1 MKKSFLLILVI
12 LIPVLNLYP
21 QMINWV
27 VLNSGTFENLNDLAV
42 ISPTQIIA
50 AGNNGKLLRT
60 TNGGNSWTTMS
71 FPVTSDIL
79 SLYFSGT
86 TGFAGCRNS
95 KIYKTVNGGANWTEI
110 STNSAYPVTSISF
123 VSGTVGYLGDGY
135 GTIQKTTDA
144 GQHWFN
150 VYVMP
155 GYSSKVFMLDANRGW
170 AVDTYGYVVRTTN
183 GGANFLSI
191 RIITDTLSSIHF
203 ISSSLG
209 FAAGDAGRIYRSVN
223 GGANWTLLTTNTTEK
238 LRSIYC
244 INTNLIYA
252 AGNGGTILYT
262 ANGGTDWINQSK
274 TTNNLNSIKFLSNS
288 EGLIAGDNGTILG
301 RQPTPGNISIGY
313 DTLNAG
319 WPFYTFYMDSRTQML
334 YLASE
339 LIAGGG
345 SSNGAIIQNVSFF
358 VKSFSSQIMNGF
370 EIKLQNYTNNVLSSF
385 VTDNWITVYQS
396 GESISQTGWKTF
408 YLTYPYLWDGSSNLL
423 MEICFNNS
431 TYTSNS
437 ITAATNSPN
446 KVFHQHQDLTTG
458 DGCIDITTGAIQNYR
473 PNISIGANIVT
484 NKQKEITNIP
494 AEYTL
499 YQNYPNPFNPVTKIK
514 FDIPKSGFTTLIIY
528 NMLGQ
533 EISSLVN
540 ENKNA
545 GTYIIDF
552 NAVNLPSGT
561 YFYKLISGNFSEI
574 RKMVVIK

>member
-1 MKKSFLLILVI
+1 MKKSFLLILII
-12 LIPVLNLYP
+12 LIPVINLYP
-21 QMINWV
+21 QMVNWV
-27 VLNSGTFENLNDLAV
+27 ILNSGTFENLNDIAI

-50 AGNNGKLLRT
+50 AGNNGKLIRT
-60 TNGGNSWTTMS
+60 TNGGNNWSAMP

-79 SLYFSGT
+79 SLYFNGT

-95 KIYKTVNGGANWTEI
+95 KIYKTVNGGVNWTEI

-144 GQHWFN
+144 GLHWFN

-155 GYSSKVFMLDANRGW
+155 GYSAKVYMLDATRGW
-170 AVDTYGYVVRTTN
+170 AADTYGYVIRTTN
-183 GGANFLSI
+183 GGTNFLSV
-191 RIITDTLSSIHF
+191 RINTDTLSSIHF
-203 ISSSLG
+203 ISSTLG
-209 FAAGDAGRIYRSVN
+209 FAAGDAGKIFRSVN
-223 GGANWTLLTTNTTEK
+223 GGANWTQLTTSTTAK
-238 LRSIYC
+238 LKC
-244 INTNLIYA
+244 IHCVNTNLIYA
-252 AGNGGTILYT
+252 TGNNGTILYT
-262 ANGGTDWINQSK
+262 TNGGTNWLSQSK
-274 TTNNLNSIKFLSNS
+274 TTNNLNAVKFINNS
-288 EGLIAGDNGTILG
+288 EGIIAGDNGTLLG
-301 RQPTPGNISIGY
+301 RQPAPGNISIGY

-334 YLASE
+334 YLANE

-345 SSNGAIIQNVSFF
+345 SSNGAIIQSISFY

-370 EIKLQNYTNNVLSSF
+370 EIKLQNYTNNVLSGF
-385 VTDNWITVYQS
+385 VTDNWTTVYQV
-396 GESISQTGWKTF
+396 GEAVSQTGWKTF

-423 MEICFNNS
+423 IDICFNNS

-437 ITAATNSPN
+437 IVAASNSPN

-458 DGCIDITTGAIQNYR
+458 NGCEIITGSIQNYR
-473 PNISIGANIVT
+473 PNISFGANVVT
-484 NKQKEITNIP
+484 SGKNELTVTP
-494 AEYTL
+494 TEYRL

-514 FDIPKSGFTTLIIY
+514 FDIPKTAYTTLLVY

-533 EISSLVN
+533 EVMSLVN
-540 ENKNA
+540 GTKSA
-545 GTYIIDF
+545 GTYIVDF
-552 NAVNLPSGT
+552 NAGNLPSGT